1 MQVFLREK
9 KSLKQQNNVRLKG
22 CPSNQTRK
30 PFIYGFLT
38 VLAIVLRLDEAGDEE
53 REACNDEERD

>member
-30 PFIYGFLT
+30 PFIYGFLN
-38 VLAIVLRLDEAGDEE
+38 VLVIVLRLDEAGDEG
-53 REACNDEERD
+53 REACNDEER